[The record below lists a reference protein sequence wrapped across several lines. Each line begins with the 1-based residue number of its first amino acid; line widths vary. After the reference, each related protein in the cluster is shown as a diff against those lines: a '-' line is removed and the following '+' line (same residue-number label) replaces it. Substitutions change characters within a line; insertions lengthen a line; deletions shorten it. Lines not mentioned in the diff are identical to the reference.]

1 MKCAHHWVIDA
12 ATGPVSRG
20 TCKVCGEVREFR
32 NSADA
37 GGNPWRTRAGPEK
50 QSPEK
55 PV

>member
-12 ATGPVSRG
+12 ASGLVSQD

-37 GGNPWRTRAGPEK
+37 SGKIWRK
-50 QSPEK
+50 QGSEK
-55 PV
+55 PA